1 MDTQEIIDKY
11 HGLTQIEYQFEI
23 MKSNLETRPIY
34 VRTPKHVTAHLL
46 ICMIALL
53 IMRLI
58 QKRIVDSGQVKVDED
73 AYWSTG
79 LNGERIQQAL
89 NKWKVDRL
97 PGELYRFMDVDDPDL
112 QLILKAFN
120 IEIPK
125 KLYTRTELKAIKKAL
140 KIFI

>member
-58 QKRIVDSGQVKVDED
+58 QKRIVYSGQVKVDED

>member
-1 MDTQEIIDKY
+1 
-11 HGLTQIEYQFEI
+11 

-58 QKRIVDSGQVKVDED
+58 QKRIVYSGQVKVDED